1 MHFIMGMIWQTHN
14 IMIRYNFISTNDLL
28 KHNLG
33 FIIMKSQRGI
43 GFFALVFLVAFI
55 AGLVALGMYLVK
67 LDDEILKKFEGQR
80 WSIPAKVYARP
91 LELKVEQP
99 LDINDLVAE
108 LKLLNYKAGDT
119 KISGTYQVKGSEI
132 TIHTRGFH
140 FGESV
145 EPSRIISITINANT
159 ITKLVDLTHKQEIT
173 TKAYLEPMLIGGIYP
188 QHHEDRVLIKLENT
202 PKTLI
207 NALIATEDRNFYNH
221 HGISLRGT
229 ARAIVSNVT
238 GGKRQGGS
246 TLTQQLIKNFY
257 LTSEKTYKRK
267 AKEAMMAVL
276 LELHYS
282 KDEILEAYLNEVNLG
297 QDGSVSI
304 NGYGLAS
311 QFYFG
316 RPLNELNIA
325 QHAFLAGLVQ
335 GPTLYNPKKNPEG
348 ALKRRNVVLK
358 NMLTMGYITQQ
369 QYDTESKRPLG
380 VTKASISTTRF
391 PDFMDLVRHQLR
403 QDYKKLTQNLDNQG
417 FSIFTTLDPIA
428 QIKVEKTFKAKV
440 KAISP
445 HLQGATIVA
454 DPHTGHIQVVVGSSE
469 AFAGFNRALD
479 AKRQVGSLL
488 KPIVFL
494 SELEE
499 DKHWATE
506 IKDEAIEIS
515 SGNKTWTPKNYG
527 GREHKEVPMLTA
539 LAQSYNLA
547 TVHLA
552 NKRSPQSFGQKIRS
566 LGVYCLIL
574 PNDKKVPN
582 FCDDE
587 KNKPEIREY
596 YPSIWLGA
604 VELTPMNIL
613 SLYQT
618 FASGGQKRPLQSIY
632 RVVDQK
638 GEVIERY
645 PLSPQQVIK
654 PDYAYLLN
662 YGLQQVV
669 NVGTGQ
675 SAKSAFPNLNI
686 AGKTGTT
693 NDGRDAWFAGY
704 SGNHV
709 AVVWVGLDNN
719 KTTGLTGSTGA
730 LPVWINVMK
739 QFRHTPVEWKMPSNI
754 AWHWIDKKTGLLSA
768 ENCGASLHI
777 PMTLHTVPH
786 ETVACAQ
793 TKPTTSLDELSDETK
808 ISIDNDTDVEQQS
821 YPTEQPSR
829 DETDSPF
836 GEQTSFNEQNMP
848 Y

>member
-1 MHFIMGMIWQTHN
+1 
-14 IMIRYNFISTNDLL
+14 
-28 KHNLG
+28 
-33 FIIMKSQRGI
+33 MKSQRGI

-80 WSIPAKVYARP
+80 WDIPAKVYARP
-91 LELKVEQP
+91 LELKVNHP
-99 LDINDLVAE
+99 LDMNDLVAE
-108 LKLLNYKAGDT
+108 LKLLNYKVGDT

-132 TIHTRGFH
+132 RIHTRGFH

-145 EPSRIISITINANT
+145 EPQQIISITIQNGQ
-159 ITKLVDLTHKQEIT
+159 ISDLKSTKKNLTGKI
-173 TKAYLEPMLIGGIYP
+173 YLEPVLIGGIYP
-188 QHHEDRVLIKLENT
+188 QHNEDRVLIKLENT

-282 KDEILEAYLNEVNLG
+282 KDDILETYLNEVNLG

-380 VTKASISTTRF
+380 VTKASISGTRF
-391 PDFMDLVRHQLR
+391 PDFMDLVRRQLR
-403 QDYKKLTQNLDNQG
+403 QDYLIQNLENQG
-417 FSIFTTLDPIA
+417 LNIYTTLDPIA
-428 QIKVEKTFKAKV
+428 QNKVERTFKNKV
-440 KAISP
+440 KSLSS

-454 DPHTGHIQVVVGSSE
+454 DPHTGHIRVAVGSSE
-469 AFAGFNRALD
+469 DFAGFNRALD

-494 SELEE
+494 TALESERY
-499 DKHWATE
+499 HWASLIDDTT
-506 IKDEAIEIS
+506 IELPF
-515 SGNKTWTPKNYG
+515 GNKTWTPKNYG
-527 GREHKEVPMLTA
+527 GREHGEVPMLTT

-547 TVHLA
+547 TVRLA
-552 NKRSPQSFGQKIRS
+552 NESSLTNFIDKLHRFG
-566 LGVYCLIL
+566 
-574 PNDKKVPN
+574 VPN
-582 FCDDE
+582 SR
-587 KNKPEIREY
+587 KIPN
-596 YPSIWLGA
+596 YPSVWLGA
-604 VELTPMNIL
+604 VELTPMDVLAI
-613 SLYQT
+613 YQT

-638 GEVIERY
+638 GKVIERF
-645 PLSPQQVIK
+645 SPSAQQVIK
-654 PDYAYLLN
+654 PDYAFLLN

-675 SAKSAFPNLNI
+675 SAKGAFPNLGI

-739 QFRHTPVEWKMPSNI
+739 QFRHTSVNLPASSNI
-754 AWHWIDKKTGLLSA
+754 AWHWIDKETGHLSA
-768 ENCGASLHI
+768 ENCGAAFHI
-777 PMTLHTVPH
+777 PMTLRTVPN

-808 ISIDNDTDVEQQS
+808 ISIDNDVEQQS
-821 YPTEQPSR
+821 YPQEMPQEQPVR
-829 DETDSPF
+829 NDTDAPF
-836 GEQTSFNEQNMP
+836 GGQTSFNEQNMP